1 MEAARHAPPEESFAT
16 MHAPA
21 TEAPRSDVIRW
32 QFSWLGWALL
42 IFAFAVALIPFYDV
56 LAGLFN
62 VWNMQPEYSHGVLIP
77 IISVFL
83 IWRERDALT
92 RTDFRGSWWGLPL
105 LLVGVAM
112 WWIAQLSTIYVIGQY
127 AFLLVLYGLVLALVG
142 PAVFGRLKMPLLI
155 LLFAI
160 PLPAFFANT
169 LSLRL
174 QLLSSALGVDVIRL
188 FGISVFLDGNIIDL
202 GPFKLQV
209 VEACNGL
216 RYLFPLMTLAFIL
229 AYLFRAP
236 TWKRVVLFLAS
247 IPVAILLN
255 SLRIGL
261 IGVTVEYWGVRM
273 AEGVLHDF
281 EGWVVF
287 MISLAVL
294 LLFAAVLTRIGNP
307 GARLR
312 GSLALDFG
320 PAPSGTVAGQL
331 RTFPKSFLAATALT
345 TAAAILACNV
355 PERVEVRPTRAA
367 FAEFPM
373 RFSGWS
379 GQRAPLEP
387 EYLDQL
393 KLDDYL
399 LANFQGDGQLPVNVW
414 IAYYDSQRNGQAMH
428 SPRSCLPG
436 GGWEFS
442 SLGQRDIAVSGGSVH
457 VNRAVIA
464 HGSER
469 QLMYYWFQQRGRVVT
484 NEYLVKWYI
493 FKDAVT
499 RNRTDGALIR
509 LIAPIPLGTTEAQAD
524 RTLSRFTGDLATTLQ
539 HYVPD

>member
-1 MEAARHAPPEESFAT
+1 

-21 TEAPRSDVIRW
+21 TEAPRSDAVRW
-32 QFSWLGWALL
+32 QFSWLTSAILLFALGV
-42 IFAFAVALIPFYDV
+42 AFIPFYNV
-56 LAGLFN
+56 LAGLFD

-77 IISVFL
+77 LISVFL
-83 IWRERDALT
+83 IWRERAALT
-92 RTDFRGSWWGLPL
+92 RTAFRGSWLGIVPL
-105 LLVGVAM
+105 SCGMAM
-112 WWIAQLSTIYVIGQY
+112 WGIAQLSTIYVIGQY
-127 AFLLVLYGLVLALVG
+127 AFLLVLYGLVLSLVG
-142 PAVFGRLKMPLLI
+142 AQVFGRLKMPLFI

-160 PLPAFFANT
+160 PLPAFFANS

-174 QLLSSALGVDVIRL
+174 QLLSSAIGVDVIRL

-209 VEACNGL
+209 VEACSGL

-261 IGVTVEYWGVRM
+261 IGVTVEYWGAQM
-273 AEGVLHDF
+273 AEGMLHDF

-287 MISLAVL
+287 MISLAIL
-294 LLFAAVLTRIGNP
+294 LLLAAGLARIGTP
-307 GARLR
+307 RLR
-312 GSLALDFG
+312 LRTALALDFG
-320 PAPSGTVAGQL
+320 PAPP
-331 RTFPKSFLAATALT
+331 PKSAAGSQFRTLPTPFLAATALT
-345 TAAAILACNV
+345 TVAALLAFTL
-355 PERVEVRPTRAA
+355 PERTEVKPARVS
-367 FAEFPM
+367 FSEFPLQ
-373 RFSGWS
+373 FAGWS
-379 GQRAPLEP
+379 GLRQPLEP
-387 EYLDQL
+387 EYQEQL

-399 LANFQGDGQLPVNVW
+399 LANFEGAARLPVNVW
-414 IAYYDSQRNGQAMH
+414 VAYYDSQRNGQATH

-436 GGWEFS
+436 GGWEFTAF
-442 SLGQRDIAVSGGSVH
+442 GQRDVPVKGGSLH

-469 QLMYYWFQQRGRVVT
+469 QMMYYWFQQRGRVVT
-484 NEYLVKWYI
+484 NEYAVKWYMLR
-493 FKDAVT
+493 DAIH
-499 RNRTDGALIR
+499 RNRTDGALVR
-509 LIAPIPLGTTEAQAD
+509 LIAPVPLGGTEAEAD
-524 RTLSRFTGDLATTLQ
+524 RVLTRFTADLSANLQ

>member
-1 MEAARHAPPEESFAT
+1 

-21 TEAPRSDVIRW
+21 TEAPRSEVIRW

-42 IFAFAVALIPFYDV
+42 AFAFSVAFIPFYSV
-56 LAGLFN
+56 LAGLFF
-62 VWNMQPEYSHGVLIP
+62 VWNMQPEYSHCVLIP
-77 IISVFL
+77 VISLFL
-83 IWRERDALT
+83 IWRERNVLI
-92 RTDFRGSWWGLPL
+92 RTAFRGSWWGLPL
-105 LLVGVAM
+105 LLAGVAM

-142 PAVFGRLKMPLLI
+142 PALFARLRMPLFI

-160 PLPAFFANT
+160 PLPAFFSNS

-202 GPFKLQV
+202 GSFKLQV
-209 VEACNGL
+209 VEACSGL

-229 AYLFRAP
+229 AYLFRAA
-236 TWKRVVLFLAS
+236 TWKRVLLFLAS

-261 IGVTVEYWGVRM
+261 IGVTVEYWGARM
-273 AEGVLHDF
+273 AEGVLHEF

-294 LLFAAVLTRIGNP
+294 LLFAKGLVRIGHR

-312 GSLALDFG
+312 DSLSLDFG
-320 PAPSGTVAGQL
+320 AAPAGSAGQL
-331 RTFPKSFLAATALT
+331 RSFPKSFLVATALT
-345 TAAAILACNV
+345 TAAAIFALNV
-355 PERVEVRPTRAA
+355 PERVEVKPARAA
-367 FAEFPM
+367 FAEFPLH
-373 RFSGWS
+373 FDAWS

-387 EYLDQL
+387 AYLEQL

-399 LANFQGDGQLPVNVW
+399 LANFQSDAQLPINVW
-414 IAYYDSQRNGQAMH
+414 IAYYDSQRNGQAAH

-436 GGWEFS
+436 GGWEFA
-442 SLGQRDIAVSGGSVH
+442 SLEQRDIAVAGGAVR
-457 VNRAVIA
+457 VNRAVIV

-493 FKDAVT
+493 FEDAIT

-509 LIAPIPLGTTEAQAD
+509 LITPVPLGTTDEQAD
-524 RTLSRFTGDLATTLQ
+524 RLLSRFTSDLAERMP

>member
-1 MEAARHAPPEESFAT
+1 
-16 MHAPA
+16 MHASAHP
-21 TEAPRSDVIRW
+21 APRTDVIRW
-32 QFSWLGWALL
+32 QLSWLGRGILGFALL
-42 IFAFAVALIPFYDV
+42 VAFIPFYNV
-56 LAGLFN
+56 LSGLFN
-62 VWNMQPEYSHGVLIP
+62 VWNLQPEYSHGVLIP
-77 IISVFL
+77 LISVFL

-92 RTDFRGSWWGLPL
+92 RMPFQGSWFGIAL

-112 WWIAQLSTIYVIGQY
+112 WGIAQLSTLYAIGQY

-160 PLPAFFANT
+160 PLPTFFANS

-174 QLLSSALGVDVIRL
+174 QLLSSAIGVEVIRL

-209 VEACNGL
+209 VEACSGL

-229 AYLFRAP
+229 AYLFRAA
-236 TWKRVVLFLAS
+236 TWKRVLLFLSS

-287 MISLAVL
+287 MISLAFL
-294 LLFAAVLTRIGNP
+294 LLIAAGLVRVGNP
-307 GARLR
+307 QGRLR
-312 GSLALDFG
+312 NSLALDFG
-320 PAPSGTVAGQL
+320 PSPPRSVVGQFRKL
-331 RTFPKSFLAATALT
+331 PIPFLVATALT
-345 TAAAILACNV
+345 TAAAVLAFAL
-355 PERVEVRPTRAA
+355 PERVEVKPGRAS
-367 FAEFPM
+367 FVEFPLQWA
-373 RFSGWS
+373 GWT
-379 GQRAPLEP
+379 GRREPLEA
-387 EYLDQL
+387 EYQEQL

-399 LANFQGDGQLPVNVW
+399 LANFDGAAPLPVNVW
-414 IAYYDSQRNGQAMH
+414 IAYYDSQRNGAATH

-436 GGWEFS
+436 GGWDFTS
-442 SLGQRDIAVSGGSVH
+442 FDQADVPVRGGSIRL
-457 VNRAVIA
+457 NRAVIT

-484 NEYLVKWYI
+484 NEYLVKWYM
-493 FKDAVT
+493 FVDAIT
-499 RNRTDGALIR
+499 RNRTDGALVR
-509 LIAPIPLGTTEAQAD
+509 LIAPIPVSGTEAQAD
-524 RTLSRFTGDLATTLQ
+524 RVLTRFTGDLWASLPR
-539 HYVPD
+539 YVPN